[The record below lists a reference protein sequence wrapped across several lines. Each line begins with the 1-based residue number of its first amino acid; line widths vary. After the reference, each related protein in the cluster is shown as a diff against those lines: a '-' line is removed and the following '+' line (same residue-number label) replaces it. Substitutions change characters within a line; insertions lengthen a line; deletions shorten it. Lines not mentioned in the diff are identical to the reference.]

1 MHEENQEIIIQDEI
15 INQEVQEDVS
25 VSENESESLEDESA
39 NDSESVE
46 DVTLTTQ
53 TIIVDGQSVDF
64 YSEVY
69 RELKVS
75 NFLLQT
81 ILVVIVVLFLVN
93 KIYSW
98 IRSIL
103 TVKF

>member
-1 MHEENQEIIIQDEI
+1 MNEENQEIIIQDENV
-15 INQEVQEDVS
+15 NQEFQEDVE
-25 VSENESESLEDESA
+25 VSQNESESLENESP
-39 NDSESVE
+39 NDSESLE

-53 TIIVDGQSVDF
+53 TVIVNGESVDF
-64 YSEVY
+64 YTEVY

>member
-1 MHEENQEIIIQDEI
+1 MNEENQEIIIQDEI
-15 INQEVQEDVS
+15 INQEIQEDVS
-25 VSENESESLEDESA
+25 VSENESESIENESS
-39 NDSESVE
+39 NDSEIVE
-46 DVTLTTQ
+46 DVILTTQ
-53 TIIVDGQSVDF
+53 TIIVDGESVDF